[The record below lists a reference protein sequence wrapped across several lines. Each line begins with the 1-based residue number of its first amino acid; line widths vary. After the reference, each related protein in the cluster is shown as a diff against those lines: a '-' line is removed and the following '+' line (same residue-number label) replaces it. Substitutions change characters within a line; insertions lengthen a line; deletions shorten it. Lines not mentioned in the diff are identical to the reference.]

1 MTEAPRSFAHD
12 DGNLVVDAQGRL
24 AHRGMFEQSRRL
36 VRQLY
41 AVGDSAWCLVG
52 NGLSNQSFVRGP
64 EGIIAIDTGESVEEM
79 RAALVELRSVTPE
92 PIVAVLYTHFHY
104 VQGTQAVLEDR
115 ERMGLPPS
123 VPVYGHERIAANLAR
138 TAAAIGPTYS
148 RGLVE
153 QFGTRLPADGPDGL
167 VNVGLGLAYRNAE
180 HAPFTLGHLPVSRPF
195 SAATTLHVAGL
206 RVDVQPA
213 PSDADDSVTFW
224 FPSLKL
230 AVHNIVWPVLFNVF
244 AIRGEEYRDPQV
256 LLTGIDHLLGLDA
269 EHLIAAHGPP
279 MSYGREIRSRVTKY
293 RDAIQFLWDQTVRH
307 TNAGA
312 SSVDLAHLVRLPEEF
327 DDDFIT
333 TQYYGVVEHH
343 ARQIRS
349 GLFGFFDGDPVNL
362 FPLPRTERANRLIK
376 AMGGVDAV
384 RAACSAT
391 KESDPRW
398 ALELAGLLA
407 AGGTADE
414 SDGRLLAEVLRVIAR
429 RTTAANIRN
438 WCLTRAREADGS
450 LDTARL
456 YQHRW
461 SRRQLAAWGLRT
473 TLEVLRVTLV
483 PERARGVDVRLE
495 LVVGEESAVLH
506 VRNSVAF
513 VGDSGADRSGVAD
526 RGAGVSA
533 TARVALDT
541 PTWLDIMSGTLPWAS
556 AVAAGRVTI
565 DGSADR
571 VAAAWQVFD
580 HPALSAMTPPR

>member
-1 MTEAPRSFAHD
+1 MSTETPRSFSPD
-12 DGNLVVDAQGRL
+12 DDDVVVDSRGQR
-24 AHRGMFEQSRRL
+24 AHRKALEQSQRLTRRL
-36 VRQLY
+36 Y
-41 AVGDSAWCLVG
+41 AIGDSAWCLVG

-79 RAALVELRSVTPE
+79 RAALAELRKVTSE
-92 PIVAVLYTHFHY
+92 PVVAVLYTHFHY
-104 VQGTQAVLEDR
+104 VQGTQAVVEER
-115 ERMGLPPS
+115 QRMGLPAS
-123 VPVYGHERIAANLAR
+123 VPVHGHERIATNLTRA
-138 TAAAIGPTYS
+138 AAAIGPTYS

-153 QFGTRLPADGPDGL
+153 QFGTQLPADGPDGL

-180 HAPFTLGHLPVSRPF
+180 HAPFTLGHLPVTQPF
-195 SAATTLHVAGL
+195 SAATTLNVAGL
-206 RVDVQPA
+206 RIDVQPA

-244 AIRGEEYRDPQV
+244 AIRGEEYRDPRV
-256 LLTGIDHLLGLDA
+256 LLAGIDHVLGLGA

-279 MSYGREIRSRVTKY
+279 MAGTGEIRSRVTKY

-349 GLFGFFDGDPVNL
+349 GLFGWFDGDPVNL
-362 FPLPRTERANRLIK
+362 FPLPRAERADRLVA
-376 AMGGVDAV
+376 AMGGADAV
-384 RAACSAT
+384 RTMCAASM
-391 KESDPRW
+391 ESDPRW

-407 AGGTADE
+407 ARVAAEERD
-414 SDGRLLAEVLRVIAR
+414 RALLAGTLRVIAR

-450 LDTARL
+450 LDTGRL

-461 SRRQLAAWGLRT
+461 SRRQISGWDLRT
-473 TLEVLRVTLV
+473 TLDVLRVTLV
-483 PERARGVDVRLE
+483 PERARGIDAQLE
-495 LVVGEESAVLH
+495 FVVGEESAVLH
-506 VRNSVAF
+506 VRNYVAC
-513 VGDSGADRSGVAD
+513 VLDTGADVARITLD
-526 RGAGVSA
+526 R
-533 TARVALDT
+533 
-541 PTWLDIMSGTLPWAS
+541 PTWVEVMSGSLAWAD
-556 AVAAGRVTI
+556 AVSAGRVAI
-565 DGSADR
+565 DGSVDH
-571 VAAAWQVFD
+571 VASALRVFD
-580 HPALSAMTPPR
+580 HPSLGC